1 MVGVSPL
8 IIGILGASVI
18 VGRCLQALGLAGNAE
33 AFNRATGIAINWGV
47 LALCALI
54 AIIEFFAPGTF

>member
-1 MVGVSPL
+1 MIGVSPL

-18 VGRCLQALGLAGNAE
+18 VGRCLHALGLAGNAE

-47 LALCALI
+47 LALYALI
-54 AIIEFFAPGTF
+54 AIIEFFATGTF